1 VSSPTPQTPR
11 FHRLPGLSDYAEVHA
26 MQADLLARRIRGE
39 IPDTILLLE
48 HAPTFTVG
56 RAKGAIENIL
66 DPGAAPVVRVER
78 GGDVTWHGP
87 GQLVAYP
94 IVDLRN
100 RREDLHL
107 HLKSLEEAVIRTLAD
122 LGLDSGRDERNTG
135 VWIDGQK
142 VCSIAIACKR
152 WVTWHGLALNV
163 SPDRS
168 WWDRINPCGFD
179 ASIMT
184 SLDAHL
190 DPIPTVSSLV
200 EPLAMHLA
208 DCLEI
213 PRASEVVM
221 GIDRLRG

>member
-1 VSSPTPQTPR
+1 MSTSSLQAPR

-26 MQADLLARRIRGE
+26 LQADLLARRIRNE
-39 IPDTILLLE
+39 IPDTLLLLE

-56 RAKGAIENIL
+56 RARGAENNIL
-66 DPGAAPVVRVER
+66 DPGDAPVVKVER

-107 HLKSLEEAVIRTLAD
+107 HLHSLEEAVIRTLTD
-122 LGLDSGRDERNTG
+122 FGLDSGRDDRNTG
-135 VWIDGQK
+135 VWIDGRK
-142 VCSIAIACKR
+142 VCSIGIACKR

-168 WWDRINPCGFD
+168 WWARINPCGFD
-179 ASIMT
+179 ASVMT
-184 SLDAHL
+184 SLDEHL
-190 DPIPTVSSLV
+190 DPVPTLDALAA
-200 EPLAMHLA
+200 PLAHHLS
-208 DCLEI
+208 DCLDI
-213 PRASEVVM
+213 PRAPVVF
-221 GIDRLRG
+221 GAPD